1 MNKMTGVNK
10 TIRRGP
16 APRRAI
22 QQQRR
27 KPRTQKKSIVDRA
40 ITALPISEITLRR
53 IATWM
58 IMGIIGA
65 VALVVAT
72 FMGVPQAAGV
82 AVAEEIGKAG
92 FRVEGIEITGA
103 KRMNAMT
110 VYAVVLEQRSRAMPL
125 VDLEGVRQKLLKYGW
140 IADAQ
145 VSRRLPNK
153 LVVNLVERQPAA
165 IWQDKGQLTLID
177 ANGVMLE
184 PVSAE
189 AMPDL
194 PLVIGDGANQQ
205 APAYRALLDA
215 APALR
220 SMVKAATWVGN
231 RRWNLMFETGETLVL
246 PEEDPTGALLKFAEL
261 DGARPLLGKGWLRF
275 DMRDPTRLVVRRP
288 GLQSQRNITDT
299 SSAEPLSTP
308 LLSTQP
314 STLPSTKPVQTA
326 SNREG

>member
-1 MNKMTGVNK
+1 MTK
-10 TIRRGP
+10 TIKRGP
-16 APRRAI
+16 PPRRPI
-22 QQQRR
+22 QQAKR
-27 KPRTQKKSIVDRA
+27 KPRAQKRSMIDRA

-53 IATWM
+53 IATWTILGTAGM
-58 IMGIIGA
+58 
-65 VALVVAT
+65 VTLVVAS

-103 KRMNAMT
+103 RRMNAMT
-110 VYAVVLEQRSRAMPL
+110 VYAVVLEQKSRAMPL
-125 VDLEGVRQKLLKYGW
+125 VDLEGVRQKLLQYGW

-153 LVVNLVERQPAA
+153 LVVNIVERQPAA

-177 ANGVMLE
+177 ARGVLLE

-194 PLVIGDGANQQ
+194 PLVIGNGANEQ

-220 SMVKAATWVGN
+220 PLVKAATWVGN

-246 PEEDPTGALLKFAEL
+246 PEEEPTKALVKFAEL
-261 DGARPLLGKGWLRF
+261 DGTRSLLGKGWLRF
-275 DMRDPTRLVVRRP
+275 DMRDPSRLVVRRP
-288 GLQSQRNITDT
+288 GAQGQRSITDT
-299 SSAEPLSTP
+299 SS
-308 LLSTQP
+308 TQA
-314 STLPSTKPVQTA
+314 TGLPSTPQPLQTT